1 MRKSEFKTLVFEE
14 REPRIGLVTMNR
26 PDQLN
31 AINLDM
37 LGDFR
42 ELFNMLSEDD
52 SIRVIIITG
61 AGRGFSSG
69 ADLNDAVTHKDSDV
83 FSDPEKYMRTVQELY
98 SSLIL
103 GLRRIPQP
111 VISAVNGPAAGGG
124 FCMTLASD
132 IRIAGPEAY
141 FVASFINIGLSGG
154 ELGSS
159 YLLPRLVGV
168 SRASDILYTG
178 RKIKAEEAERMGLV
192 NKVVPRENLIEEA
205 FSYARMMVG
214 KSVAGLKMTKRV
226 LEDNINAPSLETA
239 VNLENRNQTLM
250 IFSGEFFK
258 LIQGFHKGE
267 QAAAS

>member
-1 MRKSEFKTLVFEE
+1 MRTSEFKTLVFEE
-14 REPRIGLVTMNR
+14 REPHIGLVTMNR

-37 LGDFR
+37 LDDFR
-42 ELFNMLSEDD
+42 ALFDMLLKDD
-52 SIRVIIITG
+52 SIRVIVITG

-69 ADLNDAVTHKDSDV
+69 ADLNDAVTHKDDQP
-83 FSDPEKYMRTVQELY
+83 FADPETYMRTVQELY

-103 GLRRIPQP
+103 GLRKIPQP

-132 IRIAGPEAY
+132 IRVASPEAF

-159 YLLPRLVGV
+159 FLLPRLVGL

-178 RKIKAEEAERMGLV
+178 RKIKAEEAEKMGLV
-192 NKVVPRENLIEEA
+192 NKVVPREELIEGA
-205 FSYARMMVG
+205 LSYARMMAG
-214 KSVAGLKMTKRV
+214 KNARGLMLTKRV
-226 LEDNINAPSLETA
+226 LEENINAPSLETA
-239 VNLENRNQTLM
+239 VNLENRNQTIM

-258 LIQGFHKGE
+258 LIQSFHKGE